1 MFEVTKFEP
10 PHIFVTCRRTG
21 ETYVFGI
28 GNDGTL
34 EHESARFDQ
43 GAARQAA
50 IAYLAWFSQTR
61 ERLTDRY
68 STGGRMF
75 FGK

>member
-1 MFEVTKFEP
+1 
-10 PHIFVTCRRTG
+10 
-21 ETYVFGI
+21 VFGI

-50 IAYLAWFSQTR
+50 IAYLAWFSQAR
-61 ERLTDRY
+61 ERLADRY
-68 STGGRMF
+68 STAGRMF